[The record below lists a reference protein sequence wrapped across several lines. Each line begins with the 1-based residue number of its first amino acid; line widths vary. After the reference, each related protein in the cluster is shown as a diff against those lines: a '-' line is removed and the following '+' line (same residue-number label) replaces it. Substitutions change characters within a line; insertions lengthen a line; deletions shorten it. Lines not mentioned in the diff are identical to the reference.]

1 MLTLHHTLRATLAGS
16 CSWTLA
22 SAPAPR
28 RTIRSDSSQDHWEML
43 CLDICPVLRPKQST
57 ECWGLYLSHLLE
69 RGQLQVWAW
78 ASALIQLCWF
88 RSQRG
93 AVKGNISLSFPH
105 TWDTS
110 HLNKCITLGPNS
122 ILAAGETWGSFT
134 QDPSVFLARDSH
146 QNQLLSGFSL
156 HRNAGRNLSV
166 KFIDLTNI
174 FRSC

>member
-1 MLTLHHTLRATLAGS
+1 MLTLHHALRTTLAGS

-57 ECWGLYLSHLLE
+57 ECWALYLSHLLE
-69 RGQLQVWAW
+69 RGQLQVWVW

-93 AVKGNISLSFPH
+93 AVKGNISVIVFPPRMGH
-105 TWDTS
+105 KPSKQMHNTRTK
-110 HLNKCITLGPNS
+110 LYLGS
-122 ILAAGETWGSFT
+122 
-134 QDPSVFLARDSH
+134 R
-146 QNQLLSGFSL
+146 
-156 HRNAGRNLSV
+156 RNLRKFHSRPISLPGSWLAPESAPFWLLLAQECRKESV
-166 KFIDLTNI
+166 CKVYWPD
-174 FRSC
+174 